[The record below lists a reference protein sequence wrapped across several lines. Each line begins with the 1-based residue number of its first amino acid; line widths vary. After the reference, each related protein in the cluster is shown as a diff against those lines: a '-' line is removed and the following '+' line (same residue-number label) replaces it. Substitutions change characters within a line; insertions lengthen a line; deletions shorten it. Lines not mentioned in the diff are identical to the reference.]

1 MGINDHNNHKRNPL
15 QLGQTDILYILQ
27 TMKKEHI
34 TADPKQSFRFF
45 SWEGSLDT
53 LQQHDEN
60 PAELTDSEGMGN
72 VWHYHPEIELTL
84 FTQGKGIRYIGD
96 NVASFDAPD
105 LVLLG
110 ANLPHYWDTDHSSGY
125 CIQFLFDPTSPLA
138 ALHESGSL
146 KSLLDKANKGLKF
159 SNNCLEDILP
169 LLEQCKQAKSLE
181 RLTLLLKVLD
191 RLNNAKTSEISSYIP
206 QGLSENNNIVIK
218 KAVQYIVQNATDEEL
233 VIQHVLDHVNMSRAT
248 FSRHF
253 QKVLGLSFTQ
263 FLQSIRLEK
272 ARNLLVSSDK
282 SITEIAFE
290 AGFSNLSHFN
300 KIFKKR
306 WSLSP
311 RDLRKT

>member
-1 MGINDHNNHKRNPL
+1 MDTDKQKNSNRNPL
-15 QLGQTDILYILQ
+15 QLGQTNISFILQ
-27 TMKKEHI
+27 TMKKELI
-34 TADPKQSFRFF
+34 TSDPKQSFRFF
-45 SWEGSLDT
+45 SWEGSLDNIVK
-53 LQQHDEN
+53 H
-60 PAELTDSEGMGN
+60 AEEGADIGDSEGMGDA
-72 VWHYHPEIELTL
+72 WHYHPEIELTL
-84 FTQGKGIRYIGD
+84 FTEGQGIRYIGD
-96 NVASFDAPD
+96 NVSSFNAPD

-191 RLNNAKTSEISSYIP
+191 RLNNAQTTEISSYVP
-206 QGLSENNNIVIK
+206 QGLSESNNIVIK
-218 KAVQYIVQNATDEEL
+218 KAVQYIVKHATDEDL

-290 AGFSNLSHFN
+290 SGFSNLSHFN

-306 WSLSP
+306 WSMSP